1 MKRGI
6 NLQLFAS
13 PEDGN
18 DNNQTEETAGAE
30 IKVDPEVKTYTEEEI
45 AQIKSDLEKE
55 YTSKIEAARKEG
67 LSEAERL
74 AALTESERN
83 AEKLKM
89 LEAERDKYKTDLEIK
104 ALREE
109 TAKLLAEKKLD
120 ASFVD
125 MVIGSDAE
133 TTKQNVAKVE
143 AMFFSQVQI
152 AVEERLKG
160 ETPKTGTGTGTF
172 TATSSLKGALA
183 DKYNN

>member
-6 NLQLFAS
+6 NLQLFAA

-18 DNNQTEETAGAE
+18 DNNQAEETAGSE
-30 IKVDPEVKTYTEEEI
+30 TKVESEVKSYTEEEI
-45 AQIKSDLEKE
+45 AQMKVDLEKE

-74 AALTESERN
+74 AALSESERN
-83 AEKLKM
+83 IEKLKM
-89 LEAERDKYKTDLEIK
+89 LEAERDKYKTDLETK

-109 TAKLLAEKKLD
+109 TVKLLAEKKLD

-125 MVIGSDAE
+125 MVLATDAE

-160 ETPKTGTGTGTF
+160 ETPKNGTGAETF
-172 TATSSLKGALA
+172 TVTSSLKGALK